1 MRRTSCSYWFTES
14 IGCSSLVFGMRT
26 ENVLSVGEVKLILI
40 WKSHTAAV
48 TQHLSRIRSR
58 IPAKSPSRRIIKGVS
73 NWNIRR
79 KNKEF
84 YDDNDIL
91 YPILLVLSC
100 VLPFIVVISLSR

>member
-1 MRRTSCSYWFTES
+1 
-14 IGCSSLVFGMRT
+14 MRT